1 VDLSTNRHQHV
12 CACREL
18 LMPRTV
24 AVDRVDIFDG
34 ISGTWSTAALSVP
47 RASLVATSL
56 PKQSLALF
64 AGGVKDESQTGG
76 ETLLSLLFNCNM

>member
-1 VDLSTNRHQHV
+1 
-12 CACREL
+12 
-18 LMPRTV
+18 MPRTV

-34 ISGTWSTAALSVP
+34 VSGTWSTAALSVP

-64 AGGVKDESQTGG
+64 AGGVKDEQGGG
-76 ETLLSLLFNCNM
+76 ETLLSLLLNCNM